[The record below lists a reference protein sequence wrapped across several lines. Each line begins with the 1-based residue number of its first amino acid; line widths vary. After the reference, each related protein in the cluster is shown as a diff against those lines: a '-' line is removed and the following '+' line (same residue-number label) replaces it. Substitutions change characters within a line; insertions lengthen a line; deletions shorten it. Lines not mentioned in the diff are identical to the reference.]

1 MESTMYEFKNSN
13 PKSEIYFNLHKGI
26 FSVKKRGGKVWY
38 HTDSIIAD
46 KPTFAVQP
54 AGWAKTQEEQVKNV
68 HAFVRPQSLEVD
80 AKIWFREDPEHD
92 EADWDRLERVRYN
105 PYHANTFVDEYDE
118 PIYHAEVAYL
128 YLDKQNKPVIK
139 VFRY

>member
-1 MESTMYEFKNSN
+1 MYEFKNSN

-26 FSVKKRGGKVWY
+26 FSVRKRGGKVWY

-46 KPTFAVQP
+46 KPTFVVQP
-54 AGWAKTQEEQVKNV
+54 AGWSRTQEEQVKNV

-92 EADWDRLERVRYN
+92 EPDFYRLERVRYN

-118 PIYHAEVAYL
+118 PIHHAEVAYL

>member
-1 MESTMYEFKNSN
+1 MYDFANTN

-26 FSVKKRGGKVWY
+26 FSVRKRGGKVWY

-54 AGWAKTQEEQVKNV
+54 AGWAKTQDEQVKNV

-92 EADWDRLERVRYN
+92 DPVFHRLERVRYN

-118 PIYHAEVAYL
+118 PIHHAEVAYL

>member
-1 MESTMYEFKNSN
+1 MYDFANTN

-26 FSVKKRGGKVWY
+26 FSVRKRGGKVWY

-46 KPTFAVQP
+46 KPTFVVQP
-54 AGWAKTQEEQVKNV
+54 AGWSRTQEEQVKNV

-92 EADWDRLERVRYN
+92 DPVFYRLERVRYN

-118 PIYHAEVAYL
+118 PIHHAEVAYL

>member
-1 MESTMYEFKNSN
+1 MYEFKNSN

-139 VFRY
+139 VFRT